1 MCFVCVI
8 LFYLILSRRAFLKSP
23 ENFSDPKSDPKSS
36 RKHFIVFLET
46 HEHFGPEKNRAISPR
61 KFTGG
66 HDQRVPKKF
75 FFREKFV
82 NKMAAAAAVML
93 PPREKRSYAG
103 RTVLH
108 GMRRNE
114 VIERYRLSPERIK
127 WLVDKFETELERDTN
142 RNFPLS
148 AETQVGNFLFIH

>member
-1 MCFVCVI
+1 
-8 LFYLILSRRAFLKSP
+8 
-23 ENFSDPKSDPKSS
+23 
-36 RKHFIVFLET
+36 
-46 HEHFGPEKNRAISPR
+46 
-61 KFTGG
+61 
-66 HDQRVPKKF
+66 
-75 FFREKFV
+75 
-82 NKMAAAAAVML
+82 MAAAAAAML
-93 PPREKRSYAG
+93 PPREKRSYAE

-127 WLVDKFETELERDTN
+127 WLVDMFETELERDTN

>member
-1 MCFVCVI
+1 M
-8 LFYLILSRRAFLKSP
+8 
-23 ENFSDPKSDPKSS
+23 
-36 RKHFIVFLET
+36 FLET
-46 HEHFGPEKNRAISPR
+46 HENFGPEKNRVISPR

-66 HDQRVPKKF
+66 QRVPKTF
-75 FFREKFV
+75 FFSGKSFV
-82 NKMAAAAAVML
+82 NKMTAAAAVML
-93 PPREKRSYAG
+93 PPREKRTYAE

-127 WLVDKFETELERDTN
+127 WLVDKFETELEGDTN

-148 AETQVGNFLFIH
+148 AETQVDNFLFIH